1 MQLHSVLSVIVY
13 NVYNSKGGGTYDN
26 NTQLSNDVIQNN
38 PWKSG
43 AVNNAVDEEVT
54 LTRGKAAA

>member
-1 MQLHSVLSVIVY
+1 MFIILI
-13 NVYNSKGGGTYDN
+13 GGHTSS
-26 NTQLSNDVIQNN
+26 NTQLSNNVTQTK

-54 LTRGKAAA
+54 LTHGKEATWKTKNRLGG